1 METVRHTRTN
11 DVGIST
17 LNIRASLSVSI
28 CRTHITS
35 IVAESDVKAL
45 PDSIRESVV
54 NDSRERHGKI
64 EIYVFS
70 SFSIKK
76 LPCRRGV
83 RFSRQTMQETD
94 LSFHSGQSAM
104 PQQIG

>member
-1 METVRHTRTN
+1 MGRREEITTTKRRPKNV
-11 DVGIST
+11 
-17 LNIRASLSVSI
+17 
-28 CRTHITS
+28 TS